1 MGNTVVVIGGGASGL
16 MAGITAARA
25 GAKVTI
31 LEQNSKI
38 GKKILST
45 GNGRCNI
52 TNLNQKGDYY
62 RSNHTAFPYI
72 VLQALPVEDTLSF
85 FQSIGIFTKDKN
97 GYVYPRSNQAA
108 SVVEAL
114 AMEVRHLKIK
124 CKTQEKVVKI
134 EKTEEGFSVFTES
147 WHYDCDRV
155 ILACGSNASVVE
167 GSDGSGYMLTKELGH
182 SIVKPLPALT
192 GLKGVG
198 NWFSKWTG
206 VRCDAA
212 VSLYIDGEWVI
223 SDKGEVQLTD
233 YGLSGIP
240 VFQISRFASR
250 ALNQNKQVSVSV
262 DFVPDMTKAELLG
275 HLNDLMQYDENKNV
289 KNLLIGFL
297 PQKLV
302 DVVVDHKNTMD
313 QVVDH
318 IKEFSVQI
326 KATMDFSH
334 AQVCTGGVECTELDP
349 DTMESRLVPGIYV
362 CGELVDVDGACG
374 GYNLQW
380 AWSSGYLAGMSAA
393 KELL

>member
-62 RSNHTAFPYI
+62 RSNHTEFPYI

-198 NWFSKWTG
+198 NWFSKWAG